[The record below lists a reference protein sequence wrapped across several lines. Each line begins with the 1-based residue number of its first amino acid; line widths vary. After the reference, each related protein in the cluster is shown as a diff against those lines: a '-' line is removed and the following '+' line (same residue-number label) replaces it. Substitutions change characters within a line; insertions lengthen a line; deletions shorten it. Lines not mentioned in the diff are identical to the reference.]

1 MCITFQ
7 VILNLMNYKMLIY
20 ERIDVSEGIDFDKT
34 DKSKECII
42 DLSKKKTL
50 ILKSFSVM
58 VVMIFQ

>member
-42 DLSKKKTL
+42 SHY
-50 ILKSFSVM
+50 
-58 VVMIFQ
+58 